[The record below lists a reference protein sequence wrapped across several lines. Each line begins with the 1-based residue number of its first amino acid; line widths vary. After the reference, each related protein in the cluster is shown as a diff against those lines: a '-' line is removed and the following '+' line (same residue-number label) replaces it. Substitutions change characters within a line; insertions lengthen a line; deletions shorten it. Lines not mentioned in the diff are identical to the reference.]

1 MGIWMYIVYL
11 CFLLYLL
18 RALPDGE
25 TKRPHASG
33 VASELQN
40 SEDTH
45 QLDDFENLADF
56 ADSRHG
62 LQVLL
67 RTDVLCVHD
76 KRFKQDLD
84 EVGHDRHH
92 VDKVQCTLHKIF
104 NVRRSQQSQ
113 EVLQREEKDGRDF
126 YPLHVGSAGKFVLP
140 EFLHGVHGHGN
151 NGDEHKKA
159 GKYSKSFG

>member
-1 MGIWMYIVYL
+1 MDVYCVCR
-11 CFLLYLL
+11 CFPPYLL

-33 VASELQN
+33 VASQLQDT
-40 SEDTH
+40 EDTH
-45 QLDDFENLADF
+45 QLDHFENLADF

-76 KRFKQDLD
+76 KSFKQDLD
-84 EVGHDRHH
+84 EVGHHRHH
-92 VDKVQCTLHKIF
+92 VNKVQCTLQKVLH
-104 NVRRSQQSQ
+104 VGRCQQPQ
-113 EVLQREEKDGRDF
+113 EVLQSEEKDGRDF

-140 EFLHGVHGHGN
+140 EFFHGVHSHGN

-159 GKYSKSFG
+159 